1 MNSNERISTLSLAL
15 LYSFRMLGLFMVL
28 PVLSLYMSPEATGKS
43 LEGATPLLIG
53 LAIGGYGLTQA
64 LMQIPFGTLSDR
76 YGRKFLIT
84 IGYCLFIAGSL
95 VAAMSDSIYGIILGR
110 VLQGG
115 GAVAACI
122 MALLGD
128 LTSEQTRTRSMAM
141 VGASI
146 GVSFAISI
154 VLGPIV
160 DAYWGIN
167 GIFWLTAFLGVIGL
181 IVLWKLVPNP
191 PTSVYSL
198 ETLSTK
204 QGLVKSYCNGE
215 LQRVYWGVLI
225 LHALLTALFIFLPTK
240 IIAAFDIEAS
250 MTGWVYLPVVVI
262 GFVFAVPFILV
273 AEVKRQMKWMMVL
286 AVALMLLVTLGLMM
300 DIEAGAV
307 MAVLLLVF
315 FTAFNLME
323 ATLPSLVAKLASAGT
338 RGSAM
343 GLFSS
348 HQFLGAFIGGWLGGM
363 ALQWKGE
370 SFLLIVCSGL
380 LVVWLLLVLSMKPPK
395 FLKGI
400 SVPFVLNESSA
411 EDLAELNRQHG
422 VLEVFHYDEMQTL
435 YIKYDPDLTNE
446 GIIQKTLRCPS
457 LA

>member
-1 MNSNERISTLSLAL
+1 MNSNERVSTISLAL

-28 PVLSLYMSPEATGKS
+28 PVLSLYMIPEVTGKT

-64 LMQIPFGTLSDR
+64 LMQIPFGSLSDR
-76 YGRKFLIT
+76 YGRKSLIT
-84 IGYCLFIAGSL
+84 IGYCLFILGSL
-95 VAAMSDSIYGIILGR
+95 VAALSESIYGIIIGR

-128 LTSEQTRTRSMAM
+128 LTSEQNRTRSMAM

-146 GVSFAISI
+146 GVSFAVSI

-160 DAYWGIN
+160 DSMWGIS
-167 GIFWLTAFLGVIGL
+167 GVFWLTAALGVLGL
-181 IVLWKLVPNP
+181 IILWKFVPDP

-198 ETLSTK
+198 ETLSTRS
-204 QGLVKSYCNGE
+204 GLVKCFKNSE
-215 LQRVYWGVLI
+215 MQRVYWGVLI
-225 LHALLTALFIFLPTK
+225 LHALLTSLFIFLPAK
-240 IIAAFDIEAS
+240 IITAFDINAA

-262 GFVFAVPFILV
+262 GFILAVPFILV
-273 AEVKRQMKWMMVL
+273 AEVKRKMKGMMILSVS
-286 AVALMLLVTLGLMM
+286 LMLLVTLALFMEV
-300 DIEAGAV
+300 EAGYA
-307 MAVLLLVF
+307 MAILLLVF

-348 HQFLGAFIGGWLGGM
+348 HQFLGAFLGGWLGGM
-363 ALQWKGE
+363 ALEWGGE
-370 SFLLIVCSGL
+370 SFLLLACIGL
-380 LVVWLLLVLSMKPPK
+380 LVFWLVLVITMKQPS
-395 FLKGI
+395 FLKGVSI
-400 SVPFVLNESSA
+400 PFEENGGDNLQTLQDV
-411 EDLAELNRQHG
+411 DG
-422 VLEVFHYDEMQTL
+422 VLEVFHYQQMQTL
-435 YIKYDPDLTNE
+435 YIKYDPDRTNE
-446 GIIQKTLRCPS
+446 GIIQKTLS
-457 LA
+457 GALD

>member
-1 MNSNERISTLSLAL
+1 MNSSERVSTFSLAL
-15 LYSFRMLGLFMVL
+15 LYTFRMLGLFMVL
-28 PVLSLYMSPEATGKS
+28 PVLSLYMSPESTGRTI
-43 LEGATPLLIG
+43 EGATPLLIG

-64 LMQIPFGTLSDR
+64 IMQIPFGTLSDR
-76 YGRKFLIT
+76 FGRKFMIT
-84 IGYCLFIAGSL
+84 IGYLLFIAGSL
-95 VAAMSDSIYGIILGR
+95 IAAMSDHIYGVVLGR
-110 VLQGG
+110 ALQGC

-146 GVSFAISI
+146 GMSFAVAI

-160 DAYWGIN
+160 DSYWGLN
-167 GIFWLTAFLGVIGL
+167 GIFWLTAVLGVVGL
-181 IVLWKLVPNP
+181 VILWGVVPNP
-191 PTSVYSL
+191 PVVLHSL
-198 ETLSTK
+198 ETLSTRG
-204 QGLVKSYCNGE
+204 GLKKSLMNGQ

-225 LHALLTALFIFLPTK
+225 LHALLTALFIILPAR
-240 IIAAFDIEAS
+240 IIDVFGIEAS
-250 MTGWVYLPVVVI
+250 MTGWVYLPVVVL
-262 GFVFAVPFILV
+262 GFLLAVPFILV

-286 AVALMLLVTLGLMM
+286 SVALMLLVV
-300 DIEAGAV
+300 AV
-307 MAVLLLVF
+307 LLTEVHSVYAMIALLLVF

-348 HQFLGAFIGGWLGGM
+348 HQFFGAFLGGWLGGL
-363 ALQWKGE
+363 ALQYGGDQY
-370 SFLLIVCSGL
+370 LLLGCISL
-380 LVVWLLLVLSMKPPK
+380 LVVWLLLVSSMKKPS
-395 FLKGI
+395 FLKGVTI
-400 SVPFVLNESSA
+400 SLLEGTDCQEKILGLKSLS
-411 EDLAELNRQHG
+411 G
-422 VLEVFHYDEMQTL
+422 VQEVFHYEQKQTL

-446 GIIQKTLRCPS
+446 GIIQKTLGSPG

>member
-28 PVLSLYMSPEATGKS
+28 PVLSLYMSPESTGKT

-64 LMQIPFGTLSDR
+64 LMQIPFGSLSDR

-84 IGYCLFIAGSL
+84 VGYCLFISGSL
-95 VAAMSDSIYGIILGR
+95 VAAMSDSIYGIIFGR

-160 DAYWGIN
+160 DAYWGIH
-167 GIFWLTAFLGVIGL
+167 GIFWLTALLGVIGL
-181 IVLWKLVPNP
+181 VILWKMVPNP
-191 PTSVYSL
+191 PNSVYSL

-204 QGLVKSYCNGE
+204 EGLSKSYFNGE

-250 MTGWVYLPVVVI
+250 MTGWIYLPVVVL
-262 GFVFAVPFILV
+262 GFVLAVPFILV

-286 AVALMLLVTLGLMM
+286 AVALMLLVTVSLMT
-300 DIEAGAV
+300 DVTAGYA
-307 MAVLLLVF
+307 MAMLLLVF

-370 SFLLIVCSGL
+370 SFLLMACSGL
-380 LVVWLLLVLSMKPPK
+380 LVLWLILVTTMKPPK
-395 FLKGI
+395 FLKGL
-400 SVPFVLNESSA
+400 SLPFELTGDSSSSLEA
-411 EDLAELNRQHG
+411 LRQVEG
-422 VLEVFHYDEMQTL
+422 VLEVYHYGEMQTL

-446 GIIQKTLRCPS
+446 GIIHKTLQGGR

>member
-15 LYSFRMLGLFMVL
+15 LSSFRMFGLFMVL
-28 PVLSLYMSPEATGKS
+28 PVLSLYMSPEVTGKS

-64 LMQIPFGTLSDR
+64 LMQIPFGSLSDR
-76 YGRKFLIT
+76 FGRKKLIT
-84 IGYCLFIAGSL
+84 VGYCLFILGSL
-95 VAAMSDSIYGIILGR
+95 IAAMSDSIYGIIAGR

-160 DAYWGIN
+160 DAYWGIS
-167 GIFWLTAFLGVIGL
+167 GVFWLTALLGVIGL
-181 IVLWKLVPNP
+181 VILWRLVPNP
-191 PTSVYSL
+191 PTSMYSL
-198 ETLSTK
+198 ETLSTR
-204 QGLVKSYCNGE
+204 QGLAKSYFNPE

-225 LHALLTALFIFLPTK
+225 LHALLTALFIFLPAN
-240 IIAAFDIEAS
+240 IIKAFDIEAS
-250 MTGWVYLPVVVI
+250 MTGWVYLPVVVL
-262 GFVFAVPFILV
+262 GFVLAVPFILV
-273 AEVKRQMKWMMVL
+273 AEVKRQMKWMMVM
-286 AVALMLLVTLGLMM
+286 AVALMLLVTLSLLTS
-300 DIEAGAV
+300 IETGYA
-307 MAVLLLVF
+307 MAILLLVF

-363 ALQWKGE
+363 ALEWKGE
-370 SFLLIVCSGL
+370 DFLLMACAGL
-380 LVVWLLLVLSMKPPK
+380 LGVWLLLVSTMKAPK
-395 FLKGI
+395 FLKGV
-400 SVPFVLNESSA
+400 SLPFDGTDNMAPAL
-411 EDLAELNRQHG
+411 EDLNRQTG
-422 VLEVFHYDEMQTL
+422 VLEVYYYEATQTL

-446 GIIQKTLRCPS
+446 GIIQQTLQGGG